1 MAKQYDVYIAY
12 THADKECTDRINS
25 ILNKYGITCF
35 QDEKSLVAGMDFA
48 VSIQEAIRRS
58 KIVIVVCSKSAE
70 QSAWLKKEIEFA
82 LSLGKTIVPVTDE
95 ADLSEFKGLLN
106 LLHINRYFSIS
117 ELEKEIRSFGS
128 LAFIHNAVGVGK
140 EAYDNCD
147 SASYRPRQLPT
158 QESSSCCVSDSAS
171 NGCIKKLTALVI
183 LVLMIIAIFFW
194 FSRSQKVSDV
204 DSIPD
209 YEMHSPS
216 ICPPIVDT
224 IACDSVVVEDIP
236 DDLEPIVVDKKDS
249 LEVIIRSLRYE
260 LEEKDYD
267 LSRLEQSSELYHEEL
282 MQRETNIVWLS
293 IILLIVVIVGSWLI
307 LKYRK
312 LSRIKSSLSLTAD
325 INGDG
330 KLNDD
335 NEFSITKDKAST
347 LQIDKGNQ
355 KLRLDFIPKNKPKR
369 LSCFIAGSTALQPE
383 RDAIRSTISVVYNR
397 WKDKNFQILS
407 YTYEDF
413 TSKVVENGQ
422 QSLYNRFIENE
433 ADIAVF
439 IIKGFIGDKTIE
451 EFEVAYNAYRNNKH
465 LSIVVYYFPEGDES
479 ESVKA
484 IKTKVQSKDQYW
496 ITVANIREMK
506 LHFTDIIN
514 TDVWNL
520 YTDEL

>member
-1 MAKQYDVYIAY
+1 MK
-12 THADKECTDRINS
+12 
-25 ILNKYGITCF
+25 
-35 QDEKSLVAGMDFA
+35 
-48 VSIQEAIRRS
+48 
-58 KIVIVVCSKSAE
+58 
-70 QSAWLKKEIEFA
+70 
-82 LSLGKTIVPVTDE
+82 
-95 ADLSEFKGLLN
+95 
-106 LLHINRYFSIS
+106 
-117 ELEKEIRSFGS
+117 
-128 LAFIHNAVGVGK
+128 
-140 EAYDNCD
+140 
-147 SASYRPRQLPT
+147 
-158 QESSSCCVSDSAS
+158 
-171 NGCIKKLTALVI
+171 
-183 LVLMIIAIFFW
+183 
-194 FSRSQKVSDV
+194 
-204 DSIPD
+204 
-209 YEMHSPS
+209 
-216 ICPPIVDT
+216 
-224 IACDSVVVEDIP
+224 
-236 DDLEPIVVDKKDS
+236 PIVVDKKDS
-249 LEVIIRSLRYE
+249 LEAIIRSLRYE
-260 LEEKDYD
+260 LEEKDCD
-267 LSRLEQSSELYHEEL
+267 LSRLEQSSELYQEEL

-293 IILLIVVIVGSWLI
+293 IILLIVVILGCWLT

-312 LSRIKSSLSLTAD
+312 LSKIKSSLSLTAD

-330 KLNDD
+330 KLNED
-335 NEFSITKDKAST
+335 NKFPIIKDKAST

-355 KLRLDFIPKNKPKR
+355 KLCLDFIPKNKPKR

-451 EFEVAYNAYRNNKH
+451 EFEVAYNAYSNNKH

-506 LHFTDIIN
+506 FHFTDIIN